1 MFKFCNL
8 YSGSSG
14 NCSLIMTENS
24 KILIDCGVTNKKLV
38 EGLASLNI
46 SPKDIDAV
54 LITHEH
60 SDHIQGL
67 KTLCKNANIDVY
79 ANHHTMD
86 AINQPIDDGVKKFF
100 VTNEKFELNDL
111 KITPFAIPHDAAD
124 PVHSFL
130 VHLNDFD
137 LEEFMRQIHFQ
148 DLKVPTLPFQL
159 PGSRD
164 YYGIEEMKQ
173 AELDF
178 LKTTVTARSLED
190 VYFYSDMPMMEMAAD
205 EAFKK
210 KWMYGMAMMLR
221 KGLHLHI
228 VHDVHRHGL
237 LLVDVC
243 IEAEGSVGGL
253 DVQLVGAGNR
263 HL

>member
-14 NCSLIMTENS
+14 NCSLIITENS
-24 KILIDCGVTNKKLV
+24 KILIDCGITNKKLV

-124 PVHSFL
+124 PVGFS
-130 VHLNDFD
+130 V
-137 LEEFMRQIHFQ
+137 E
-148 DLKVPTLPFQL
+148 K
-159 PGSRD
+159 G
-164 YYGIEEMKQ
+164 
-173 AELDF
+173 
-178 LKTTVTARSLED
+178 
-190 VYFYSDMPMMEMAAD
+190 
-205 EAFKK
+205 KK
-210 KWMYGMAMMLR
+210 KISIATDIG
-221 KGLHLHI
+221 HI
-228 VHDVHRHGL
+228 NTNIMENLIGSDFVL
-237 LLVDVC
+237 L
-243 IEAEGSVGGL
+243 
-253 DVQLVGAGNR
+253 
-263 HL
+263 